1 MVILSQRRMEVHTVQ
16 QHLAEND
23 AATSSI
29 LLKKAV
35 SRDPAREHNHWH
47 PADSLEYPQIIVVV
61 KQFVQETVI
70 PNA

>member
-16 QHLAEND
+16 QRLAEND
-23 AATSSI
+23 AATS
-29 LLKKAV
+29 
-35 SRDPAREHNHWH
+35 REHNHWH